1 MILADGIRGCYLSR
15 PKAKA
20 DKTLLDI
27 TTYYTHA
34 YSIIAKYLLKK

>member
-1 MILADGIRGCYLSR
+1 MILADGISGCYLSR

-34 YSIIAKYLLKK
+34 YSKIAKYL